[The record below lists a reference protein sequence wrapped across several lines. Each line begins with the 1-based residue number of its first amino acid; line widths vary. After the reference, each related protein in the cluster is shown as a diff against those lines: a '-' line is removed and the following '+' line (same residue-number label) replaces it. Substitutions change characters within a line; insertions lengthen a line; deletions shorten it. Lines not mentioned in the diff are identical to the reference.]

1 MMNNINRA
9 LPYGWPLSRAL
20 AFLLL
25 LTMLAG
31 CQPSADPQPTR
42 LQGQIFG
49 TFWLVTLPETL
60 SDQEAARLD
69 QGIRETLQ
77 RVDQQM
83 STYRADSELMQLN
96 QHPVGEWL
104 AVSDALFYVLEQGQQ
119 IAQISGGAFDMTV
132 GGLVNLWSF
141 GPEARPE
148 EIPDAELLEA
158 RLEEAGYQQLELDA
172 ATQRVRRLSEHFV
185 DLSGIAKGFGV
196 DEVSRWLAQQGYS
209 NYLINIGGDLI
220 VAGQRTPERL
230 WTIGVEIPQFD
241 LQQMAQH
248 ILPLSDVSV
257 ATSGDY
263 RNYFEADGRR
273 LSHTISPFTGWP
285 INHNLASVTVLH
297 PENLFADAWATA
309 IMVLGAE
316 AGLRL
321 AEQQGIEALLITRQE
336 AGWES
341 QLTSALRARLGE
353 ELSQTIEHQQ

>member
-1 MMNNINRA
+1 M
-9 LPYGWPLSRAL
+9 
-20 AFLLL
+20 LLL
-25 LTMLAG
+25 LVLLAG
-31 CQPSADPQPTR
+31 CLPQTDSQPTR

-49 TFWLVTLPETL
+49 TFWLVTLPEAVAER
-60 SDQEAARLD
+60 EARRLD
-69 QGIRETLQ
+69 QGIREVLQ

-104 AVSDALFYVLEQGQQ
+104 EVSEALFYVLEKGQEV
-119 IAQISGGAFDMTV
+119 AQASGGAFDMTM

-148 EIPDAELLEA
+148 EVPAADLLEA
-158 RLEEAGYQQLELDA
+158 RRIEAGYQQLELDA
-172 ATQRVRRLSEHFV
+172 ATQRVRRLSDHFV

-196 DEVSRWLAQQGYS
+196 DEVARWLAQQGYS

-230 WTIGVEIPQFD
+230 WTIGVEVPQFD
-241 LQQMAQH
+241 LQQIAQH
-248 ILPLSDVSV
+248 ILPLSDISV

-297 PENLFADAWATA
+297 PENMLADAWATA

-316 AGLRL
+316 AGWRL
-321 AEQQGIEALLITRQE
+321 AEQEGLEALLITRTE

-341 QLTSALRARLGE
+341 RVTSALGARLGE